1 MNPYEL
7 IMIFDPNQGEEKT
20 GAFVSKIEDKIK
32 GLGGEID
39 KVEKWGT
46 RRLASMIK
54 KARTMTQ
61 GYYVLV
67 RFKGPAV
74 VPAELRAYLKVSEN
88 VIRYF
93 ISRAVI
99 PDEPQV
105 RREMPGVRPEAV
117 EIGEIKGKPLGE
129 SQ

>member
-1 MNPYEL
+1 
-7 IMIFDPNQGEEKT
+7 
-20 GAFVSKIEDKIK
+20 
-32 GLGGEID
+32 GEID

-61 GYYVLV
+61 GYYVLI
-67 RFKGPAV
+67 RFKGPAG

-93 ISRAVI
+93 ISRAVV